1 MPIGIT
7 AKRGSKFRLASVWLL
22 VFAYLWSAEAQESP
36 LEILKRQMAAPLV
49 LQVQEFRL
57 PAGSY
62 VAAVLKESFLPE
74 PRVRIFQVTGAT
86 LTEVFE
92 TRGGG
97 EQLTDLLV
105 TDLTGDT
112 VPEVVTTWLCGQR
125 GLKCISILAWEA
137 RTGRFKEVFDA
148 QASQIELGP
157 KEHGKPIEIVL
168 VDRNQSAR
176 TGKQTGRRVYVW
188 QRGRFMKK
196 ASPR

>member
-1 MPIGIT
+1 MT
-7 AKRGSKFRLASVWLL
+7 
-22 VFAYLWSAEAQESP
+22 
-36 LEILKRQMAAPLV
+36 APLV
-49 LQVQEFRL
+49 LQAQEFQL

-105 TDLTGDT
+105 TDLTGDN

-125 GLKCISILAWEA
+125 ALKCISILAWEV
-137 RTGRFKEVFDA
+137 RTRRFKEVFDA

-157 KEHGKPIEIVL
+157 KKQGKPIEIVL
-168 VDRNQSAR
+168 VDGESAR
-176 TGKQTGRRVYVW
+176 AGKQTGRRAYVW
-188 QRGRFMKK
+188 HRGRFMKK